1 VTLCAK
7 FEAAS
12 NPEGLEWRVHH
23 IEGAL
28 CAGTCEGSPC
38 ASYDSAIHPGFDRFD
53 RPSNMSSACQWFPVD
68 RTLPGSG
75 GVDFAAVMVYANVAA
90 QVGCGVFLVFFGTL
104 GDFGANRKRL
114 MRLGWVVFAF
124 SPILG
129 GALVTNHGAYPWSA
143 ALLAATIVAHLG
155 SQQMYDAY
163 LPLLAKSHPRVLA
176 VARGERDPAK
186 KQRDRDRDH
195 PTHAS
200 DDRWPEQPT
209 AIAPWRPVAGISG
222 GWAPARPTTMS
233 GAVGLSVGLRW
244 EGGRAP
250 GGIIYESGE
259 SERGSS
265 AGFPCDG
272 DSSLSR
278 HRDGGGSSSSGRR
291 ENEENGVVDLA
302 SVDVEA
308 GGGLSRGDSER
319 ETEDPRSRRRRI
331 RHRVERTRQKVATE
345 LAYVAPTLGFVCM
358 LTVALLQLGA
368 VQIVGTHHHRRITG
382 LRIAVIIA
390 GAWAAAFGARAMV
403 GIRTRPLPEYAG
415 GARSS
420 AGSSAGSSLSSV
432 ANFFRMVFSV
442 ARRGASRTAL
452 SVRLLRKHHL
462 ELVRLL
468 VGQTL
473 SAIMNGSVVASYTT
487 FVQRELNAGAT
498 DLAVIILLTAMT
510 GAISLRVFMPLISR
524 LTPGRLRLAM
534 LLSKAATPAWPLWAC
549 FGMRRKWE
557 IFLLPVAGAMVNSQ
571 ILPMIR
577 TIFQQCL
584 PHGFEASLFSLLG
597 VCTVAF
603 TWIGSLIIGA
613 LLAATGSLRW
623 GMLAVSA
630 FGFLGVAVLSR
641 FDFEAAMESRR
652 KIEAWVGA
660 DGSEF
665 AELRTNPGVG
675 FGNAESREE
684 EHIGEGDDAA
694 PREGGKK
701 TVTTLKTGRADA

>member
-1 VTLCAK
+1 
-7 FEAAS
+7 
-12 NPEGLEWRVHH
+12 
-23 IEGAL
+23 
-28 CAGTCEGSPC
+28 
-38 ASYDSAIHPGFDRFD
+38 
-53 RPSNMSSACQWFPVD
+53 
-68 RTLPGSG
+68 
-75 GVDFAAVMVYANVAA
+75 
-90 QVGCGVFLVFFGTL
+90 
-104 GDFGANRKRL
+104 
-114 MRLGWVVFAF
+114 
-124 SPILG
+124 
-129 GALVTNHGAYPWSA
+129 
-143 ALLAATIVAHLG
+143 
-155 SQQMYDAY
+155 
-163 LPLLAKSHPRVLA
+163 
-176 VARGERDPAK
+176 
-186 KQRDRDRDH
+186 
-195 PTHAS
+195 
-200 DDRWPEQPT
+200 
-209 AIAPWRPVAGISG
+209 
-222 GWAPARPTTMS
+222 
-233 GAVGLSVGLRW
+233 
-244 EGGRAP
+244 
-250 GGIIYESGE
+250 
-259 SERGSS
+259 
-265 AGFPCDG
+265 
-272 DSSLSR
+272 
-278 HRDGGGSSSSGRR
+278 
-291 ENEENGVVDLA
+291 
-302 SVDVEA
+302 
-308 GGGLSRGDSER
+308 
-319 ETEDPRSRRRRI
+319 
-331 RHRVERTRQKVATE
+331 
-345 LAYVAPTLGFVCM
+345 
-358 LTVALLQLGA
+358 
-368 VQIVGTHHHRRITG
+368 
-382 LRIAVIIA
+382 
-390 GAWAAAFGARAMV
+390 
-403 GIRTRPLPEYAG
+403 
-415 GARSS
+415 
-420 AGSSAGSSLSSV
+420 
-432 ANFFRMVFSV
+432 MVFSV

-534 LLSKAATPAWPLWAC
+534 LLSKAATPAWPLWVC

-584 PHGFEASLFSLLG
+584 PHGFEASLFSMLG

-701 TVTTLKTGRADA
+701 TAAATTLKTGRADA